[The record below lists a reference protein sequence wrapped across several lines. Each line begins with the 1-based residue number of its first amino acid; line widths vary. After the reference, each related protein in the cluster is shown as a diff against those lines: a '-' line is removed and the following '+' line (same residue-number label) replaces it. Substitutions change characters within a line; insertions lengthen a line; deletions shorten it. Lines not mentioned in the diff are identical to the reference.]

1 MGNIIGVC
9 ISKEKGTAKKNVG
22 SCEFIK
28 DFGLKDDAHA
38 GKWHRQVSLLSYE
51 KFTEFKERGAQIEI
65 GAFGENLLVSG
76 FDFKA
81 FPVGTIF
88 ECGDVVLEIT
98 QIGKKCHSECE
109 IFHQVGDCIMPR
121 EGVFAKV
128 LKGGIISVDDTLK
141 LVTTKKF
148 RVGVIVASDKGSQG
162 LREDLSGPAINEA
175 VSEYGYLVERQ
186 IILPDDENML
196 YEEIVKMADDEK
208 YDVIFTTGGTGL
220 SKRDVTPEAT
230 MRAATRNVPGI
241 AEGIR
246 AYSISITKRA
256 MYSRAVSVMRN
267 ETLIINLPG
276 SPKACRESLQYLLPS
291 LSHAVL
297 IMRGETG
304 ECGQII
310 RRNS

>member
-1 MGNIIGVC
+1 MGDIKNTGNVIGVC
-9 ISKEKGTAKKNVG
+9 ISKEKGTAKKNIG

-51 KFTEFKERGAQIEI
+51 KFIEFKNRGADIEI

-76 FDFKA
+76 FDFKT

-88 ECGDVVLEIT
+88 KCGDVVLEIT

-121 EGVFAKV
+121 EGVFARV
-128 LKGGIISVDDTLK
+128 LKGGTISNGDTLK
-141 LVTTKKF
+141 LVTKKKF
-148 RVGVIVASDKGSQG
+148 RTGIIISSDKGSQG
-162 LREDLSGPAINEA
+162 LREDLSGPAINDA
-175 VSEYGYLVERQ
+175 VSEYGYDVIEQ
-186 IILPDDENML
+186 IILPDEEERL
-196 YEEIVKMADDEK
+196 YEKMVEMADVQK
-208 YDVIFTTGGTGL
+208 YDIIFTTGGTGL

-246 AYSISITKRA
+246 NYSLSITPMA

-267 ETLIINLPG
+267 DTLIINLPG
-276 SPKACRESLQYLLPS
+276 SPKACKESLEFLLPS
-291 LSHAVL
+291 LSHAIL
-297 IMRGETG
+297 IMRGEFS
-304 ECGQII
+304 EH
-310 RRNS
+310 